1 MENRETETDKGGD
14 NMLIKA
20 PKGTKDIL
28 PGQSR
33 KWQYVEDKF
42 RDLCRRYGIEEI
54 RTPVFEHTE
63 LFQRGVGDTTDIVQK
78 EMYIFEDH
86 AGRSIALKPEGT
98 AGVVRSYIE
107 NKMYADVRPAKFC
120 YVIPCFRYEK
130 PQAGR
135 LREFHQLGVEIFGAE
150 DMAADAE
157 VISLAMDFFEE
168 LGVGEL
174 ELRINSIGCPECR
187 AEYRK
192 ALQDFLRPHYE
203 EFCDT
208 CKSRFDRNPMR
219 ILDCKN
225 PHCGELSA
233 GAPRMIDYLCDD
245 CRTAFEEL
253 KENLSA
259 LGIGYTVDPGI
270 VRGLDYYTKTA
281 FEIVTNTIGAQ
292 GTVCG
297 GGRYD
302 HLVEELGGPA
312 TAGIGF
318 GLGIERLLIVM
329 EASGAPMPEEEGV
342 DLFVAFM
349 GEEGKKRAQALV
361 HDLRKKGMRAM
372 LDVAARNIKGQF
384 KYADRIGARFTAVI
398 GDDEIARGE
407 ITLKDMRTSEQR
419 QISLGELADVLTAA
433 KGQTCRESE

>member
-1 MENRETETDKGGD
+1 
-14 NMLIKA
+14 MLTKA
-20 PKGTKDIL
+20 PKGTKDVL

-33 KWQYVEDKF
+33 KWQYVENKF
-42 RDLCRRYGIEEI
+42 RDICRKYGIEEI
-54 RTPVFEHTE
+54 RTPMFEHTE

-86 AGRSIALKPEGT
+86 AGRSISLRPEGT

-107 NKMYADVRPAKFC
+107 NKLYADVKPAKLC

-150 DMAADAE
+150 DMMADAE
-157 VISLAMDFFEE
+157 VISLAMDFFKE
-168 LGVGEL
+168 LGVGAL
-174 ELRINSIGCPECR
+174 ELRINSIGCPQCR
-187 AEYRK
+187 AEYRQ
-192 ALQDFLRPHYE
+192 ALQDFLRPNYE
-203 EFCDT
+203 ELCDT
-208 CKSRFDRNPMR
+208 CKSRFERNPMR

-225 PHCGELSA
+225 PHCGQLSE
-233 GAPRMIDYLCDD
+233 GAPVMIDYLCED
-245 CRTAFEEL
+245 CRNAFEEL
-253 KENLSA
+253 KADLEA
-259 LGIGYTVDPGI
+259 LGIEFKVDTGI

-302 HLVEELGGPA
+302 NLVEELGGPA
-312 TAGIGF
+312 TAGVGF
-318 GLGIERLLIVM
+318 ALGVERLLIVM
-329 EASGAPMPEEEGV
+329 EATGAYLPQNEGA
-342 DLFVAFM
+342 DLFAAFV
-349 GEEGKKRAQALV
+349 GEEAKRKAQALV
-361 HDLRKKGMRAM
+361 HDLRNQGFRAM

-398 GDDEIARGE
+398 GEDEIAQNR
-407 ITLKDMRTSEQR
+407 ITLKDMRTSSQK
-419 QISLGELADVLTAA
+419 QISFEELIDELKRA
-433 KGQTCRESE
+433 KEEESGN